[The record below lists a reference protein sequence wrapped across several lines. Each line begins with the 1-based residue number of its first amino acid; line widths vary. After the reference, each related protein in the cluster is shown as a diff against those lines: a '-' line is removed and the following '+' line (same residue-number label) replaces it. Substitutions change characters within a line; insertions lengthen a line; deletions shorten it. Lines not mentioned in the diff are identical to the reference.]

1 MADKLVA
8 TLDKAGVR
16 KISTDLWGVFF
27 EDISYSGD
35 GGVNSE
41 RVQKGAVEAR
51 VEQLHRLAQDRAR
64 RLVRRIRCGGDR
76 AGGRREPAL
85 RDCRNRQGGRRADC

>member
-35 GGVNSE
+35 GGLNSE
-41 RVQKGAVEAR
+41 LVQNGAFEYN
-51 VEQLHRLAQDRAR
+51 RADKPEWSNYTAWR
-64 RLVRRIRCGGDR
+64 KIVPAGSF